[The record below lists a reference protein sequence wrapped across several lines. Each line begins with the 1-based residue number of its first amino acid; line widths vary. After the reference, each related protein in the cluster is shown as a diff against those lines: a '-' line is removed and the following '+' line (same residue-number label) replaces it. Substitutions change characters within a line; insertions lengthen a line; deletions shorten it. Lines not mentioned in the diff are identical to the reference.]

1 MHRFFAPALDV
12 GDETVVLPKDEAEH
26 LRRVLRLGVGD
37 TVSVFD
43 GRGHEFVARVTV
55 ALPRETRVQLMTRL
69 EPPAEATVPITIAQ
83 AVLKG
88 DKMDDVVRDAVM
100 LGASAIQPLV
110 TKRTEVTVAALLRAS
125 RVERWRRVA
134 VASVK
139 QSHRAVVPDI
149 RTPLSLDSHLEEP
162 FAGLQLMLVEPQAH
176 ADVEP
181 ISVLKRE
188 SPPAEVSIWIGPEGG
203 WDEREWKSAR
213 ERGIRLISLGQ
224 RTLRADAVPVA
235 IVSILSFLWE
245 H

>member
-69 EPPAEATVPITIAQ
+69 EPPAEPAVPITIAQ

-88 DKMDDVVRDAVM
+88 DKMDDIVRDAVM

-149 RTPLSLDSHLEEP
+149 RTPLSFDSHLDEP
-162 FAGLQLMLVEPQAH
+162 FGGLQLMLVEPDAH
-176 ADVEP
+176 AEVEP
-181 ISVLKRE
+181 IAALKRE
-188 SPPAEVSIWIGPEGG
+188 SPPADVSIWIGPEGG
-203 WDEREWKSAR
+203 WDEREWKTAR
-213 ERGIRLISLGQ
+213 ERGIRLVSLGQ